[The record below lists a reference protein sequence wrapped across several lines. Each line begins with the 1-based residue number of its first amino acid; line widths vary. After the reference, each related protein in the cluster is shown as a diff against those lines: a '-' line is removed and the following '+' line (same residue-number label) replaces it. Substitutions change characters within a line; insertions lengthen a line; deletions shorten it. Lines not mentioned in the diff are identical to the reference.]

1 MHFLE
6 DMVTVELERLRLS
19 QNDYGLLSLLRLL
32 NLLAHSRTSLVRSEA
47 INGSC
52 SRRRRSRLHR
62 RRCPRPPTETRP
74 WDGQTFQMH
83 SNTVYWQWTPFF
95 FIEPYNKD
103 QCVLRGNP
111 LLSSGADFLQAIAWK
126 SCHQQRGK
134 KSQNTLWFFSK
145 YDKAFKC
152 KSIDV

>member
-1 MHFLE
+1 M
-6 DMVTVELERLRLS
+6 TVELERLRLS

-95 FIEPYNKD
+95 
-103 QCVLRGNP
+103 
-111 LLSSGADFLQAIAWK
+111 LSSHTTRINAFCAATHCSLLA
-126 SCHQQRGK
+126 R
-134 KSQNTLWFFSK
+134 TFSK
-145 YDKAFKC
+145 PLPGSLVTNKEV
-152 KSIDV
+152 KSRKTRCGSFLNMIKRSNASPLMCNARYQ